1 MVASANGKIII
12 KGVTKDGRKFRPSD
26 WAQRLATAVGTP
38 GPDRRIR
45 YHPKVKVA
53 TIDGINCV
61 VVEKDL
67 EDSDPML
74 YSFLVDFAD
83 SNNLEVDY
91 Q

>member
-1 MVASANGKIII
+1 MATSDDKIVI

-38 GPDRRIR
+38 GTDRRIR

-61 VVEKDL
+61 IVDKSL
-67 EDSDPML
+67 ESSEPML
-74 YSFLVDFAD
+74 YSFLTEFAD
-83 SNNLEVDY
+83 SNNLDIENN
-91 Q
+91 